1 MDIRSK
7 LYPYPVLSS
16 ANDDY
21 TGSSFTFTPN
31 ISKGPRE
38 VVFDFALNLQDSTL
52 QQLIGEGQAEFVIHI
67 ECPYTAFRE
76 IIRCSSESC
85 SRHIVESRLNGKVS
99 VCAFIVAK
107 QDIHGYT
114 NPAFNADYSDIS
126 FDIER
131 GGILAVGGQCSV
143 DIIKETDELAKVP
156 SIFSICRS
164 AMDSDESMK
173 IDLDGEKIAIT
184 LCAESFS
191 NYRVMSDSPAYLP
204 VFHSILILPA
214 LIYVFETLKR
224 SGTEDFEQRRW
235 FRAIRRTLYAQGLKL
250 DQTTLDTYESFEL
263 AWENSNTQELIDILD
278 EYDARATF
286 FVTGDWCDR
295 YPDDV
300 KMFADAGH
308 EIQNHSDVHPHVKG
322 MNVNDL
328 ITDTKSA
335 SQKIKDIT
343 GTEPTLYRAPY
354 GEYDDTVITTIEGMG
369 LTVIQ
374 WDVEALDIDGKPL
387 PEPVQATGAVFSAK
401 RAL

>member
-1 MDIRSK
+1 MSLIDIRGFVRKHSRI
-7 LYPYPVLSS
+7 LSGAALALAVVLIFWTV
-16 ANDDY
+16 N
-21 TGSSFTFTPN
+21 
-31 ISKGPRE
+31 
-38 VVFDFALNLQDSTL
+38 
-52 QQLIGEGQAEFVIHI
+52 
-67 ECPYTAFRE
+67 
-76 IIRCSSESC
+76 
-85 SRHIVESRLNGKVS
+85 
-99 VCAFIVAK
+99 
-107 QDIHGYT
+107 
-114 NPAFNADYSDIS
+114 NPAIIGASATTRQLPVYCV
-126 FDIER
+126 ER
-131 GGILAVGGQCSV
+131 G
-143 DIIKETDELAKVP
+143 DN
-156 SIFSICRS
+156 
-164 AMDSDESMK
+164 K
-173 IDLDGEKIAIT
+173 ISLTFD
-184 LCAESFS
+184 
-191 NYRVMSDSPAYLP
+191 V
-204 VFHSILILPA
+204 
-214 LIYVFETLKR
+214 
-224 SGTEDFEQRRW
+224 
-235 FRAIRRTLYAQGLKL
+235 
-250 DQTTLDTYESFEL
+250 

-401 RAL
+401 RVL